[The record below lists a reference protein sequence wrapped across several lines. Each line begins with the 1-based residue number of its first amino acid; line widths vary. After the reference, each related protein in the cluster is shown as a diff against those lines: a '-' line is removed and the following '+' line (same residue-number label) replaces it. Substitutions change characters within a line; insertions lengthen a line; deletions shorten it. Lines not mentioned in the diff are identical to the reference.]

1 MKMMS
6 MMKEHKFN
14 SRIQHKYWYL
24 RLLKFLRFCFIL
36 LYLTFYNPN
45 IYIIIHL
52 LVTAAAA
59 AVTSDDV
66 KEENYI
72 YVYVL
77 YGYVRY

>member
-1 MKMMS
+1 MMS
-6 MMKEHKFN
+6 MMKKHKFN

-45 IYIIIHL
+45 IYIIHL
-52 LVTAAAA
+52 LVTAAA